1 VVVCMVLLTTTT
13 TRQDL
18 ILLSSCKQSSAATA
32 PDEENGT
39 HVVGAANQASS
50 AQQPLSLEKLQ
61 RVKLYLSTGK
71 KQSSLCMGLSF
82 HIPGHGQIWH
92 VKMDNRKPT
101 AIAIAER
108 LVGALCS
115 PRPKALL
122 QKTYI

>member
-50 AQQPLSLEKLQ
+50 AQQPLSLSRKASESKALSIYWEK
-61 RVKLYLSTGK
+61 VKLSMYGT
-71 KQSSLCMGLSF
+71 F
-82 HIPGHGQIWH
+82 IPHPWTWANLACKNGQ
-92 VKMDNRKPT
+92 
-101 AIAIAER
+101 
-108 LVGALCS
+108 
-115 PRPKALL
+115 
-122 QKTYI
+122 QKTDSNRNC